1 VTRPGGNLIGF
12 SMFEFSIGG
21 KWLDLLKE
29 ISPRLARVGV
39 MFNPD
44 ASPQSSFFM
53 RSIEAAA
60 LSLGELASVIPVRAT
75 ADIEPAFERF
85 ARAPNGGMIL
95 RTDTFTRLRQKADRR
110 TGRPVSPARHI
121 LGSRFSQDRRPD
133 VLAPSFFGVNR
144 PAARAMLI
152 VARSLWWG

>member
-1 VTRPGGNLIGF
+1 
-12 SMFEFSIGG
+12 MFEFSIGG

-95 RTDTFTRLRQKADRR
+95 RTAKKQIVELADRYR
-110 TGRPVSPARHI
+110 LPAISWDLDFPRIGGLMCWRLHF
-121 LGSRFSQDRRPD
+121 LE
-133 VLAPSFFGVNR
+133 
-144 PAARAMLI
+144 
-152 VARSLWWG
+152 

>member
-1 VTRPGGNLIGF
+1 VTRAGGNLIGF

-21 KWLDLLKE
+21 KW
-29 ISPRLARVGV
+29 RLARVGV
-39 MFNPD
+39 MFDPD
-44 ASPQSSFFM
+44 TSPQSSFFM

-60 LSLGELASVIPVRAT
+60 PSLGVEASVIPVHAT
-75 ADIEPAFERF
+75 ADIEPAFER
-85 ARAPNGGMIL
+85 GGMIL
-95 RTDTFTRLRQKADRR
+95 PTDTFTRLRQKADRR

-144 PAARAMLI
+144 PAARAMFI
-152 VARSLWWG
+152 VARPLWWG